1 MIQRIA
7 YISADRGVP
16 IFGRKGCSIH
26 AREVLRA
33 LLKRD
38 MQLDLFT
45 PALGGEAVPG
55 WEKVRIHSLPLA
67 PKGELAAREKF
78 SLAANDELRA
88 SLERTGPFDLIY
100 ERHSIW
106 SFRGMGYARAS
117 KTPGLLEVNAP
128 LIEEQAEHRGLIDRA
143 GAERVAAQA

>member
-26 AREVLRA
+26 AQEVLRA
-33 LLKRD
+33 MLKRG
-38 MQLDLFT
+38 MQLDLFAT
-45 PALGGEAVPG
+45 TLGGEAAPG
-55 WEKVRIHSLPLA
+55 FEKVRIASLPLA

-78 SLAANDELRA
+78 SLAANQELRA
-88 SLERTGPFDLIY
+88 SLERVGPFDLIY
-100 ERHSIW
+100 ERYSLW
-106 SFRGMGYARAS
+106 SFAGMEYARAS
-117 KTPGLLEVNAP
+117 NTPGLLEVNAP

-143 GAERVAAQA
+143 GAENVAAH